1 VSDGYQQ
8 PSVYARYDR
17 KGRTAKEAAALVG
30 ASERTARRWT
40 SKPRDQWIKEKAEE
54 REAIRRFHDDLGHS
68 WPETAEH
75 FKLSVPT
82 VKERAY
88 RARKERAAEE
98 RERVEPPL
106 PLDQLSA

>member
-1 VSDGYQQ
+1 MSDGYQR

-17 KGRTAKEAAALVG
+17 KDRTAKEVAEMTK

-40 SKPRDQWIKEKAEE
+40 SKPREQWLREKAEE
-54 REAIRRFHDDLGHS
+54 RETIRAYHDDEGHS
-68 WPETAEH
+68 WPETAAH
-75 FKLSVPT
+75 FKLNITT

-88 RARKERAAEE
+88 RARKERAEEE
-98 RERVEPPL
+98 RQRKEPPL